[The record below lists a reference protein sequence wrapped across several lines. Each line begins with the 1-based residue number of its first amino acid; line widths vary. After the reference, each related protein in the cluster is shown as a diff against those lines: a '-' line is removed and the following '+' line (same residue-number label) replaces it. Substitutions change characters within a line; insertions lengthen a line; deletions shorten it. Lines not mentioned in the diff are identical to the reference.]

1 MHYDS
6 ISSPGYG
13 NNKYLLTSKLYELQ
27 RLESKIKKQI
37 HNMAFQSIRKYKI
50 AVSLVRLFSMSWSYV
65 LTCTAPTPNPRNPLT
80 T

>member
-6 ISSPGYG
+6 ISSPAYG

-50 AVSLVRLFSMSWSYV
+50 AVSPLRLFSMSWSYV
-65 LTCTAPTPNPRNPLT
+65 LTCTAPTPRNPLST
-80 T
+80 